1 MADYKEQVY
10 RLREWTVLD
19 MQNRPVL
26 TLGMMRSAAL
36 TIERLAA
43 EVERLNKE
51 NFWLT
56 GGKCSGEV

>member
-1 MADYKEQVY
+1 MADYEEFVH

-36 TIERLAA
+36 VIEKLSA
-43 EVERLNKE
+43 EVERM
-51 NFWLT
+51 
-56 GGKCSGEV
+56 GGDTDG